1 VGSTEVEVSTDKLKV
16 RRTGNK
22 ALPDKMEQRKRDNK
36 ADDKS
41 SKKKDEG
48 VDDYDEVTGKV
59 ILTERDFSDP

>member
-1 VGSTEVEVSTDKLKV
+1 
-16 RRTGNK
+16 
-22 ALPDKMEQRKRDNK
+22 MEQRKRDNK